1 MPASGEGRA
10 PRVLQGHE
18 STTAA
23 SVGDESL
30 RAVVI
35 DLIKT
40 DPEIRALLA
49 ESARPDA
56 ASGEWVL
63 ALVKENLRQYVRP
76 DALRRPV

>member
-1 MPASGEGRA
+1 MPASGEGRGTS
-10 PRVLQGHE
+10 RVLQGHE
-18 STTAA
+18 STV
-23 SVGDESL
+23 SSPEESL
-30 RAVVI
+30 RAAVI

-49 ESARPDA
+49 DLARPDA